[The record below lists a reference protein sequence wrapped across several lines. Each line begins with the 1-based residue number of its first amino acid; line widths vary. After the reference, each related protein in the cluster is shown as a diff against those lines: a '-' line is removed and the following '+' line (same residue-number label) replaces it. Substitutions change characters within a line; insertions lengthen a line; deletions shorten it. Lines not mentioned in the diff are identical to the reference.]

1 MHWQASPSIIF
12 IDEIDS
18 FAKRR
23 GTSSGT
29 GGEANEGLL
38 NQLLVEMDGMQAL
51 TDVVVIA
58 ATNRPEILDAALL
71 RPGRFDNVL
80 LVGIPDEH
88 ARSQLFTIHSDAMP
102 ASLRVTELVERTE
115 GYVGADIEAV
125 CREAGMIAMR
135 RGDDNVVHD
144 DFVKALAEIKPSV
157 SENIV
162 EHYRLIEKEFQTI
175 KETRSY
181 FG

>member
-1 MHWQASPSIIF
+1 
-12 IDEIDS
+12 
-18 FAKRR
+18 
-23 GTSSGT
+23 
-29 GGEANEGLL
+29 
-38 NQLLVEMDGMQAL
+38 
-51 TDVVVIA
+51 
-58 ATNRPEILDAALL
+58 
-71 RPGRFDNVL
+71 
-80 LVGIPDEH
+80 
-88 ARSQLFTIHSDAMP
+88 
-102 ASLRVTELVERTE
+102 LRVTELVERTE

-135 RGDDNVVHD
+135 RGDDKVVHD